1 MGKEAAKEEIG
12 TGCVM
17 CGIIGYI
24 GKRYA
29 ADVLTEGLKRLEYRG
44 YDSAGIAV
52 FHDGKIEIR
61 RTEGK
66 LAVLEEMLTRDFFT
80 GTTGIGHT
88 RWATH
93 GKPSDTNAHPHKAG
107 GVVVVH
113 NGIIENYL
121 PLKKGLEEKGHTFNS
136 ETDSEVISHLIN
148 DFIQQGLS
156 FEDAVRR
163 ALHEIRGAYALGI
176 MFEGEERK
184 LIGARNE
191 SPLVVGLGDAE
202 SFIASDTPAVLSYT
216 REFMFPEDGQMVVLT
231 DGQPVVKDLDGGTVR
246 AVPRHIDWSPLMAE
260 KGGYKHFMLKE
271 IFEQPE
277 AIVNTVRGRVSR
289 EEGTISFEDFSLRKK
304 ESEALQRVAIVAC
317 GTSLHAAQVGRFMIE
332 TLARIPVDVDI
343 ASEFRYRD
351 PLLDK
356 GTLMVVISQSGE
368 TADTRAALKEAKRK
382 GALSLAICNVVESSI
397 ARDSDHVIYTH
408 AGPEIGVASTKA
420 FVTQLVALYLL
431 ALYLAIERGV
441 LDSPRVR
448 ELLAELIRVPG
459 LAMEILNEAHRFQ
472 KLARKYASARNF
484 LYLGRGINYP
494 IALEGAL
501 KLKEISYIHA
511 EGYPAGEMKHGPIAL
526 IDREMPVVV
535 LVANDAVRDKMMGN
549 IEEVRARDGIVI
561 ALASSH
567 DQAICSK
574 ADEVISIPDSTPLL
588 TPILF
593 TIPLQLLAYYV
604 ADFKGNDVDQP
615 RNLAKS
621 VTVE

>member
-1 MGKEAAKEEIG
+1 
-12 TGCVM
+12 M

-24 GKRYA
+24 GKRDTA
-29 ADVLTEGLKRLEYRG
+29 GVLTEGLKRLEYRG

-52 FHDGKIEIR
+52 FHNDKIEIR

-66 LAVLEEMLTRDFFT
+66 LAVLEEMISKESFN
-80 GTTGIGHT
+80 GATGIGHT

-93 GKPSDTNAHPHKAG
+93 GKPSDTNAHPHKTGRVA
-107 GVVVVH
+107 VVH

-121 PLKKGLEEKGHTFNS
+121 TLKKSLAKKGHVFNS
-136 ETDSEVISHLIN
+136 ETDTEVISHLIN
-148 DFIQQGLS
+148 DLIEQGFP
-156 FEDAVRR
+156 FEEAVRR
-163 ALHEIRGAYALGI
+163 ALHELKGSYALGI
-176 MFEGEERK
+176 MFEGEKKK

-191 SPLVVGLGDAE
+191 SPLVVGLGE
-202 SFIASDTPAVLSYT
+202 GELFIASDTPAVLNYT
-216 REFMFPEDGQMVVLT
+216 RDFIFLDDGQMVVLS
-231 DGQPVVKDLDGGTVR
+231 DGQVTVR
-246 AVPRHIDWSPLMAE
+246 VLSGDTIKPEPRHLDWSPLMAE

-277 AIVNTVRGRVSR
+277 AITNTIRGRVSQ
-289 EEGTISFEDFSLRKK
+289 EKGKISFEDFTLRKK
-304 ESEALQRVAIVAC
+304 QIEALRRVVIVAC
-317 GTSLHAAQVGRFMIE
+317 GTSLHAAMVGRFMIE
-332 TLARIPVDVDI
+332 RLARIPVDVDI

-351 PLLDK
+351 PLIDG
-356 GTLMVVISQSGE
+356 GTLLVVISQSGE
-368 TADTRAALKEAKRK
+368 TADTRAALREGKNK
-382 GALSLAICNVVESSI
+382 GALSLAICNVLESSI
-397 ARDSDHVIYTH
+397 ARESHHVIYTH

-420 FVTQLVALYLL
+420 FITQLVALYLL
-431 ALYLAIERGV
+431 ALYLATGKGR
-441 LDSPRVR
+441 LDSRTVHK
-448 ELLAELIRVPG
+448 LLSELIRLPG
-459 LAMEILNEAHRFQ
+459 LAKDLLRDAPKYQ

-526 IDREMPVVV
+526 IDEEMPVVV
-535 LVANDAVRDKMMGN
+535 VVGNDDIRDKVMGN

-561 ALASSH
+561 ALASTN
-567 DQAICSK
+567 DPDIRQK
-574 ADEVISIPDSTPLL
+574 ADEMIPIPDTIPILS
-588 TPILF
+588 PILF